1 MVYVSNPF
9 CDIINNNT
17 DRMKS
22 WLTREGSILDG
33 IYLMFVDSMI
43 SSEVSERARALRKKT
58 INIICEATAKL
69 TQ

>member
-43 SSEVSERARALRKKT
+43 SSEVSERALRKKT
-58 INIICEATAKL
+58 RNIYC
-69 TQ
+69 